1 MDTAENKEPGNI
13 RKAVGLGLGLGAVG
27 VGSLAYIK
35 GRQSS
40 RKAAVD
46 LIMAS
51 SSSKSVPSK
60 LVKDSMLLDGVGQIQ
75 RGIGGATAILGG
87 YSVANSLNKK
97 DNKNNTDYSRKTNR
111 LVNFSRYVG
120 LN

>member
-1 MDTAENKEPGNI
+1 MNTAENKEPGNI
-13 RKAVGLGLGLGAVG
+13 KKAVGIGLGLGAVG
-27 VGSLAYIK
+27 VGSLSYVA
-35 GRQSS
+35 GRKAS
-40 RKAAVD
+40 RKAAID

-51 SSSKSVPSK
+51 SSADSVPSK
-60 LVKDSMLLDGVGQIQ
+60 LVRESMLRDGVGQIQ

-97 DNKNNTDYSRKTNR
+97 DNKNKTDYSRKTNR

-120 LN
+120 LH